1 MGGEGTSNKNPTVE
15 KQIGGI
21 PPIINLKPFKMAFNF
36 KIYQREDRV
45 SLGTLAT
52 VCGVGG
58 SYRPCSTKNLA
69 DHSKRLVL
77 TMIKADG
84 TSDLVTC
91 SGELSKR
98 LRNKEIALSQ
108 IANFPIVEQL
118 TEDGDIMNC
127 VQLPAGTT
135 QLPSVT
141 VTEEMPDYQPVST
154 FNPEELI
161 AF

>member
-1 MGGEGTSNKNPTVE
+1 MGGEGTSNQNPTVE

-21 PPIINLKPFKMAFNF
+21 PRLLILKPFKMALNF
-36 KIYQREDRV
+36 KVYQREDRV
-45 SLGTLAT
+45 SLGTLAS

-58 SYRPCSTKNLA
+58 NYRPCSTANLK
-69 DHSKRLVL
+69 DNTKRLVL
-77 TMIKADG
+77 TLTRVDG
-84 TSDLVTC
+84 TSELVTC

-108 IANFPIVEQL
+108 IANFEIVEQM
-118 TEDGDIMNC
+118 TDDGDIMNC
-127 VQLPAGTT
+127 VVLPATT
-135 QLPSVT
+135 SVLPSVT
-141 VTEEMPDYQPVST
+141 VKQEMPEYQPVST